1 MLNLVENLPME
12 LVGTNVLGYL
22 YLKDIVMLERAC
34 GSKTSHQLF
43 LDVLAYC
50 FPVVLPTS
58 EHSNKFVINWF
69 VNRQC
74 KLSFLTIKLPGD
86 NPCLHVKNLQVEY
99 FDLQIKCRITME
111 SLKPLLESNTAHF
124 INSVYIIWNQN
135 KEVMEQL
142 SAFTGNVRKL
152 RITYSDNCMDWLT
165 TETLVRWKPKEIEL
179 LQLEMPIT
187 LVSFL
192 VQTCIELTSIKLD
205 SKTVDD
211 AVVISIAQHCP
222 KLETLIIHR
231 TRMITYSSL
240 LALSERGLP
249 FKELDIP
256 YVPNIPTADIAKRCS
271 HALSCI
277 RYLDTEYLQIN
288 DQDISIIL
296 PYMTEL
302 QGVFIAHFCYPY
314 IPLLKQYCNKL
325 TCIDV
330 DDKFCPVADILSL
343 CHTNPLLERLSFYYG
358 DQCGITDTTLI
369 ELIHACPHITGL
381 YISHEKHITNRGI
394 LALSEL
400 CPQLQTLVIY
410 ECHQIKETT
419 ILQLLQR
426 CRKLTRLSVSS
437 SSLSKEAWKKL
448 DKYTRNRVIR
458 HEYDI
463 F

>member
-1 MLNLVENLPME
+1 MLDKLPVE

-22 YLKDIVMLERAC
+22 SLKDIVMLERSS
-34 GSKTSHQLF
+34 GSKISHQLF
-43 LDVLAYC
+43 LNLIPYC
-50 FPVVLPTS
+50 PPVVLPSCKHTNES
-58 EHSNKFVINWF
+58 VLHWF
-69 VNRQC
+69 VNMKC
-74 KLSFLTIKLPGD
+74 KIESLTIKVPGG
-86 NPCLHVKNLQVEY
+86 NPGLNMSNLLVLS
-99 FDLQIKCRITME
+99 FDLQINYLSPIE
-111 SLKPLLESNTAHF
+111 SYKLLLN
-124 INSVYIIWNQN
+124 NKVGDKVQSVSIEGDQY

-142 SAFTGNVRKL
+142 SVCTGNVNKL
-152 RITYSDNCMDWLT
+152 VIRHSENYMDWITADVLS
-165 TETLVRWKPKEIEL
+165 RWKLKIISLSCFEVTTSLIL
-179 LQLEMPIT
+179 LI
-187 LVSFL
+187 
-192 VQTCIELTSIKLD
+192 VQTCSELTSIKVEF
-205 SKTVDD
+205 SAVDD
-211 AVVISIAQHCP
+211 AAVAAIAQHCP
-222 KLETLIIHR
+222 KLETLQVESS
-231 TRMITYSSL
+231 TITWTSL

-249 FKELDIP
+249 LKELHIDSIP
-256 YVPNIPTADIAKRCS
+256 SIPTADIAKRCS
-271 HALSCI
+271 HALSRI
-277 RYLDTEYLQIN
+277 RYLDTEYLRIN

-314 IPLLKQYCNKL
+314 VPLLKQYCNKL

-419 ILQLLQR
+419 VLQLLQR
-426 CRKLTRLSVSS
+426 CRKLTELSVSS
-437 SSLSKEAWKKL
+437 SSLSKDAWKKL
-448 DKYTRNRVIR
+448 DKYTQNRVIR